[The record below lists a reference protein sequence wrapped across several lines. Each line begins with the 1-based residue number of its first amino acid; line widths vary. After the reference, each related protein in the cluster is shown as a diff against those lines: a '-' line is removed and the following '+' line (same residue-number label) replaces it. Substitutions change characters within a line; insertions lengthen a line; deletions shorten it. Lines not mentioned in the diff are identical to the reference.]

1 VKAFVLRLT
10 QAGIGAFIASLA
22 FPQPGIW
29 PLMLI
34 GLPLMVFAFRRA
46 TIAESIILG
55 AVTGFV
61 YYGAVAKW
69 VSVYLG
75 LMPWLGLV
83 GLQSVLFAIG
93 GIAIGAAWRGVDTL
107 NLHSVSGRL
116 LGSFFIAA
124 AWVAREAIAAQWPW
138 GGFGWA
144 RVSHG
149 LVESP
154 FRYLVTLFGVT
165 GASAVIVL
173 AVVAY
178 VLTWQNV
185 TIVRGKAMQLS
196 GITASVLLLLP
207 GPYLLL
213 ASAPEGSIR
222 IGGVQGNSDS
232 ALFSTARQ
240 GDAINKHV
248 EAMGDAS
255 LDDVDVIIWPE
266 NAMDIDPLRS
276 ADAAALADSIS
287 STHGVPFIFGTITV
301 DGDET
306 FNSVLQ
312 WEAGRGAV
320 DQYDKVHPVPFA
332 EYLPNREFF
341 YPLAPSMFDMVP
353 RDYSIGTRDTVMTVG
368 DAIAGIAICYDIV
381 DDALFRQMLA
391 EDANVIFAPTNN
403 SDFGR
408 TDQGIQQLGIARI
421 RAVETGRSVV
431 NVSTVGVSAVIAP
444 DGVDLDRLEPFTQG
458 VMVAD
463 VPLSTVVT
471 PASIIGLPLE
481 WALIIMGI
489 VPIVGLRRSRRE

>member
-1 VKAFVLRLT
+1 MKALVLRLT
-10 QAGIGAFIASLA
+10 QAAIGAYIASLA

-29 PLMLI
+29 PLLFV

-46 TIAESIILG
+46 TVGQSMAIG

-69 VSVYLG
+69 LTIYLG
-75 LMPWLGLV
+75 IAPWLGAV
-83 GLQSVLFAIG
+83 GLQTVLFAVG

-107 NLHSVSGRL
+107 NLHSISGRL
-116 LGSFFIAA
+116 LGSFFIAS

-144 RVSHG
+144 RISHG
-149 LVESP
+149 LADSP
-154 FRYLVTLFGVT
+154 FRYLVTLFGMT

-173 AVVAY
+173 AVVTY

-185 TIVRGKAMQLS
+185 AIVRGKAIHLS
-196 GITASVLLLLP
+196 AITASILALLP

-213 ASAPEGSIR
+213 ATAPSGSVR
-222 IGGVQGNSDS
+222 VAAVQGNSDS

-240 GDAINKHV
+240 GDAIRNHI
-248 EAMGDAS
+248 EAMNANTIG
-255 LDDVDVIIWPE
+255 DVDVVIWPE

-276 ADAAALADSIS
+276 PEVAVLADSIS
-287 STHGVPFIFGTITV
+287 VAHDAPFIFGTITV
-301 DGDET
+301 DGDKMY
-306 FNSVLQ
+306 NSVLQ
-312 WEAGRGAV
+312 WESGKGAV

-332 EYLPNREFF
+332 EYLPNRDFF

-353 RDYSIGTRDTVMTVG
+353 RDYTLGTRDAVMPVG
-368 DAIAGIAICYDIV
+368 DAVAGIAICYDVV
-381 DDALFRQMLA
+381 DDGLFRRMLT

-408 TDQGIQQLGIARI
+408 SDEAIQQLGIARM

-444 DGVDLDRLEPFTQG
+444 DGGDIDRLEAFTPG

-471 PASIIGLPLE
+471 PASVIGLPLE
-481 WALIIMGI
+481 WALILMGI
-489 VPIVGLRRSRRE
+489 APVVGLRRPRRQ

>member
-1 VKAFVLRLT
+1 MKAFVLRLT

>member
-1 VKAFVLRLT
+1 MKAFILRLA

-29 PLMLI
+29 PLMFI

-46 TIAESIILG
+46 TVVQSMILG

-69 VSVYLG
+69 LSVYLG
-75 LMPWLGLV
+75 IAPWLGLT
-83 GLQSVLFAIG
+83 GLQTVLFAIG
-93 GIAIGAAWRGVDTL
+93 GIAIGAAWRAVDKL
-107 NLHSVSGRL
+107 NLYSVSGRL

-149 LVESP
+149 LVDSP

-173 AVVAY
+173 AVVAS

-185 TIVRGKAMQLS
+185 SIVRGKAIHLS
-196 GITASVLLLLP
+196 AITASVLLLLP

-213 ASAPEGSIR
+213 ASAPNGSIR
-222 IGGVQGNSDS
+222 VGAVQGNSDS
-232 ALFSTARQ
+232 ALFSSARA
-240 GDAINKHV
+240 GDALNRHV
-248 EAMGDAS
+248 EAMNSAS
-255 LDDVDVIIWPE
+255 LDGVDVIIWPE

-276 ADAAALADSIS
+276 ASVAGLADSIS
-287 STHGVPFIFGTITV
+287 AAHGVPFIFGTITV

-312 WEAGRGAV
+312 WEAGEGAV
-320 DQYDKVHPVPFA
+320 DQYDKIHPVPFA

-341 YPLAPSMFDMVP
+341 YPLAPSLFDMVP
-353 RDYSIGTRDTVMTVG
+353 RDYTKGTRDTVMTVG

-381 DDALFRQMLA
+381 DDAIFRQMLA
-391 EDANVIFAPTNN
+391 ENANVIFAPTNN

-408 TDQGIQQLGIARI
+408 TDESIQQLGIARI

-431 NVSTVGVSAVIAP
+431 NISTVGVSAVIAP
-444 DGVDLDRLEPFTQG
+444 DGADLDRLEPFTPG

-471 PASIIGLPLE
+471 PASVIGLPLE

-489 VPIVGLRRSRRE
+489 VPVVGLRRSRRE